1 MNMKMRRFT
10 ALALAIVSILSLSAA
25 ANAGARASE
34 IIKSVS
40 AGLSTNKK
48 ATFTIGA
55 KLNCASIGLTKYTLY
70 KSNGTEVTSKTVNS
84 YSTGYNYSTSIVLSS
99 YITAGNSYYVSG
111 EFYADVETGTARS
124 GSRSY

>member
-10 ALALAIVSILSLSAA
+10 ALALVIVSILSLSAV

-55 KLNCASIGLTKYTLY
+55 KLNCASIGLTKYIIPTLTPKNKKELLNPY
-70 KSNGTEVTSKTVNS
+70 DTRDQE
-84 YSTGYNYSTSIVLSS
+84 LSF
-99 YITAGNSYYVSG
+99 GF
-111 EFYADVETGTARS
+111 EM
-124 GSRSY
+124 